1 MTNDDQLLKTSS
13 DGRWG
18 ADDKTKT
25 DPKRAEYDD
34 ETATQ
39 GQRKDTTVKKIDMWI
54 IYSYR

>member
-1 MTNDDQLLKTSS
+1 MKTSS

-18 ADDKTKT
+18 TDGKTKT

-39 GQRKDTTVKKIDMWI
+39 GQKKDTTVKKIDMWI
-54 IYSYR
+54 TYSFR